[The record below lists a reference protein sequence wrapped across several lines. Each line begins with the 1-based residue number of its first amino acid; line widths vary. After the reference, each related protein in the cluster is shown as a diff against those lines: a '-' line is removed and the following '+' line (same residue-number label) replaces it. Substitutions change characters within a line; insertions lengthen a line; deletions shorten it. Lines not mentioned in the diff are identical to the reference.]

1 MHKWIGVTLLTVS
14 LIVAGTGCAKQD
26 GVKTNQY
33 KAKPLG
39 SRIGGQASGQNGKQ
53 SGAQAGAKNG
63 KQIGAQAGAKKG
75 KQTGAQA
82 SAKNGR
88 PGANAAAQNGGQ
100 TAPSAFDRQTS
111 DVIARHAA
119 NVKGVRKAT
128 VLVHGR
134 EAIIGID
141 VKGGENRVKVENDV
155 RRSIQTFKPGY
166 RVHVT
171 ADKNLH
177 ARIQTIHAQS
187 LKPLDGH
194 PVRNFA
200 QDVGILIRDIGRTAT
215 APFRPK

>member
-1 MHKWIGVTLLTVS
+1 MHKWIGVSLLAAS

-39 SRIGGQASGQNGKQ
+39 NRIGGQASGQNGKQ

-63 KQIGAQAGAKKG
+63 KQTGAQAGEKKG
-75 KQTGAQA
+75 K
-82 SAKNGR
+82 
-88 PGANAAAQNGGQ
+88 Q

-119 NVKGVRKAT
+119 NVKGVRKTT

-177 ARIQTIHAQS
+177 ARIQSIHSQS

>member
-1 MHKWIGVTLLTVS
+1 MHKLIGATLLAAS
-14 LIVAGTGCAKQD
+14 LVVAGTGCAKQD

-39 SRIGGQASGQNGKQ
+39 DRT
-53 SGAQAGAKNG
+53 GAK
-63 KQIGAQAGAKKG
+63 
-75 KQTGAQA
+75 T
-82 SAKNGR
+82 R
-88 PGANAAAQNGGQ
+88 VQNV
-100 TAPSAFDRQTS
+100 PSAFDKQTS
-111 DVIARHAA
+111 DVISRHVA
-119 NVKGVRKAT
+119 NVKGVRKTT

-141 VKGGENRVKVENDV
+141 VKGGENRAKVENDV
-155 RRSIQTFKPGY
+155 RHSVQTFKPGY

-177 ARIQTIHAQS
+177 ARIQSIHAQS

-200 QDVGILIRDIGRTAT
+200 QDVGILIRDIGRTAA
-215 APFRPK
+215 APFRKS